1 VIPEDTQA
9 LISWKTDAWKNPD
22 FVSLYNARMNDPSGG
37 IPIKNRVETALCARL
52 AAGTDLLDVGI
63 GTGRAS
69 LPLARAGKALTG
81 VDSSQAMLD
90 ATRANAG
97 DTPIRL
103 VQGDVAKL
111 PFTGERFDTIMALNT
126 IAHFPH
132 WDAILAEWQRFVRPG
147 GRLVFDIFSLD
158 HHHAVGA
165 ARGMSPAAAA
175 AAYGPTGHHDYFTR
189 VTADELARTCDRLG
203 LRIVEVA
210 PYGALFGLAS
220 SNDWLRD
227 SAAFD
232 RSWDRLC
239 SWSGDFPP
247 LFDLFVTLEEA
258 LLAQLGTQASGRMMV
273 ALDNA
278 PDPAANAAW
287 QRRNYE
293 KNEALRL
300 GLTPAALAACGID
313 VPALAAKV
321 RAALAFRPNRV
332 AVFRLLTAALN
343 HRYPVPLNAWL
354 DAGAADAV
362 TDMLLREQLDR
373 DIRTAIEQA
382 AALAGEVLHYGGVDL
397 GDAYKYELTEAILDA
412 GLGVFDERR
421 VTP

>member
-1 VIPEDTQA
+1 MIPDDVRA
-9 LISWKTDAWKNPD
+9 LISWKTDAWKSPD
-22 FVSLYNARMNDPSGG
+22 FVSHYNARMNDPSGG
-37 IPIKNRVETALCARL
+37 IPIKNRVETGLCARL
-52 AAGTDLLDVGI
+52 AAGNQLLDVGI

-69 LPLARAGKALTG
+69 LPLARAGKTVTG

-111 PFTGERFDTIMALNT
+111 PFADERFDTIMALNT

-132 WDAILAEWQRFVRPG
+132 WDEILAEWKRFARHG

-165 ARGMSPAAAA
+165 ARGMSPEAAAA
-175 AAYGPTGHHDYFTR
+175 TFGPTGHHDYFTR
-189 VTADELARTCDRLG
+189 TTADELVAVCDRLG

-220 SNDWLRD
+220 SNEWLRD
-227 SAAFD
+227 SAAVD

-239 SWSGDFPP
+239 SWSTEFVQ
-247 LFDLFVTLEEA
+247 LFDLFVMLEEA
-258 LLAQLGTQASGRMMV
+258 LLARLGTQASGRMMV

-278 PDPAANAAW
+278 PDAAANAAW
-287 QRRNYE
+287 HRRNWE
-293 KNEALRL
+293 KNEALRA
-300 GLTPAALAACGID
+300 GLTPDALAACGID
-313 VPALAAKV
+313 SASLRTKFTIALAY
-321 RAALAFRPNRV
+321 RPNRV
-332 AVFRLLTAALN
+332 ALFRLLTAALN
-343 HRYPVPLNAWL
+343 HRYPVPLTAWL

-362 TDMLLREQLDR
+362 TGLLLKEQLDR
-373 DIRTAIEQA
+373 DI
-382 AALAGEVLHYGGVDL
+382 
-397 GDAYKYELTEAILDA
+397 
-412 GLGVFDERR
+412 
-421 VTP
+421 